1 VRPRGLTG
9 RADQRRAVAVSAAR
23 AWRRFERSL
32 GGRFLEAFVEMRAID
47 RALALAS
54 KLFIAILPL
63 SILITTL
70 LSGQDFGDQ
79 LVDRFG
85 LTGSGAQAARSLFA
99 TPAQVQAG
107 IGLFGLVILVSSIL
121 SFARA
126 LERVYLD
133 CWELPALTAGA
144 VRNRMTWLA
153 GCILTVAILS
163 TGNEAAEAAGAG
175 AVGWLLAFV
184 IGGAFFLWTA
194 YVLLGRRVPTRSL
207 LATGAVT
214 ATAMLVLAV
223 GSDLVMPGL
232 VTHNTVRYGLIGFA
246 FSLVSW
252 LFAGAVLVVASAILG
267 ALLVRSPEAAAR

>member
-1 VRPRGLTG
+1 M
-9 RADQRRAVAVSAAR
+9 AAGV
-23 AWRRFERSL
+23 WRRFEVTL
-32 GGRFLEAFVEMRAID
+32 GGRFVEAFFEMRVVE
-47 RALALAS
+47 RGLALAS

-63 SILITTL
+63 SILITAL

-133 CWELPALTAGA
+133 CWELPALTTGA
-144 VRNRMTWLA
+144 VRNRMVWVA
-153 GCILTVAILS
+153 GCIATVAVLS
-163 TGNEAAEAAGAG
+163 TGNEAAEAAGVG
-175 AVGWLLAFV
+175 SLGWLLAFAV
-184 IGGAFFLWTA
+184 GGAFFLWTA
-194 YVLLGRRVPTRSL
+194 YVLLGRRIPARQL
-207 LATGAVT
+207 LLTGAVT
-214 ATAMLVLAV
+214 GAAMLALAV
-223 GSDLVMPGL
+223 GSDVVMPGL

-252 LFAGAVLVVASAILG
+252 LFAGAVLLVASTILG
-267 ALLVRSPEAAAR
+267 ALLARTPEPARRGRRITRSG